1 MQPTQKRK
9 RIEEKEVKVTDEIV
23 KRVEIS
29 TRHIPIEVVA
39 HHIVSVED
47 SLANREK
54 GQPILFRLVMG
65 NDTQVYAWWPLH
77 KDTAVNVLNTL
88 YVTRVYEEHSD
99 GDKEEHRTL
108 VENMVSLL
116 SLQLDNL
123 THREEARDLMI
134 RYFGTNNLGSM
145 KRVYYHD
152 SDNEKEIGEV
162 DFYLLPVKM
171 ACYTWLGF

>member
-1 MQPTQKRK
+1 MQSTQKRK
-9 RIEEKEVKVTDEIV
+9 RTEEKEVE
-23 KRVEIS
+23 RVEIS
-29 TRHIPIEVVA
+29 TRQMPIEVVA

-54 GQPILFRLVMG
+54 GQPILFRLVMS

-77 KDTAVNVLNTL
+77 KDTAVDVLNTL
-88 YVTRVYEEHSD
+88 YVTRVCD
-99 GDKEEHRTL
+99 GDKEEHRAL
-108 VENMVSLL
+108 VENMVSLQ

-123 THREEARDLMI
+123 VHREEARDLMV
-134 RYFGTNNLGSM
+134 RYFGTHNLGSM

-152 SDNEKEIGEV
+152 SDSEKEIGEV

>member
-1 MQPTQKRK
+1 MQPSQKRK
-9 RIEEKEVKVTDEIV
+9 RAEEKEEV

-29 TRHIPIEVVA
+29 TRHMPIEVVA

-47 SLANREK
+47 SLSYREK
-54 GQPILFRLVMG
+54 VQPILFRLVMG

-77 KDTAVNVLNTL
+77 KDNAVDVLNTL
-88 YVTRVYEEHSD
+88 YVTRVCD

-123 THREEARDLMI
+123 THREEARDLMV
-134 RYFGTNNLGSM
+134 RYFGTHNLGSM
-145 KRVYYHD
+145 KRVYFHD
-152 SDNEKEIGEV
+152 SDSEKEIGEV

-171 ACYTWLGF
+171 ACYTWIGF